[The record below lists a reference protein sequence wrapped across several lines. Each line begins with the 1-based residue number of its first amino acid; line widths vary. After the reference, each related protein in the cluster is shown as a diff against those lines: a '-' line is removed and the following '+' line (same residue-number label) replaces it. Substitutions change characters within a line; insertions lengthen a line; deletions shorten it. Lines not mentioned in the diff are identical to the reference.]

1 MTFEVK
7 NISTLQDSI
16 TDVVYEWVLSSVLE
30 YFNVEELEQ
39 LSKDQMSEMY
49 SYANSDECYEE
60 YVGMVLRSMCDQL
73 NFESEDL

>member
-39 LSKDQMSEMY
+39 LSEDQMSEMY

-60 YVGMVLRSMCDQL
+60 YVGMVLRSICDNWEGMQ
-73 NFESEDL
+73 E